1 MYTSNFN
8 VQLIV
13 ILGGIYTKKRK
24 FIIIIMLVIGCVA
37 ISVFQSAMHKD
48 NLRKNIY
55 DYLMNKNNRIVS
67 YMDGVR
73 LNNGSS
79 ANTCVYFVSDVLRK
93 NRVKVPDSVS
103 NTSQLLSYLKKNG
116 WRKDFD
122 YKDLKSGDLCF
133 TTDEKG
139 NKNGI
144 PTHTYIFMKWM
155 KEGSYEYA
163 YVCDNQSKDYEN
175 KIYHIRNI
183 KNSDSKNGYDKDAF
197 AFFMK

>member
-8 VQLIV
+8 MQLIV
-13 ILGGIYTKKRK
+13 IPGGMYTKKRK
-24 FIIIIMLVIGCVA
+24 FIAIIMLVIGCVA
-37 ISVFQSAMHKD
+37 IIVFKSTMHKD

-55 DYLMNKNNRIVS
+55 DYLINKNNRIVS
-67 YMDGVR
+67 YMEGVR

-93 NRVKVPDSVS
+93 NRVNIPDSVS

-122 YKDLKSGDLCF
+122 YKDLKPGDLCF

-144 PTHTYIFMKWM
+144 PTHTYIFMKWV

-183 KNSDSKNGYDKDAF
+183 ENRSIKNGYDKDAF